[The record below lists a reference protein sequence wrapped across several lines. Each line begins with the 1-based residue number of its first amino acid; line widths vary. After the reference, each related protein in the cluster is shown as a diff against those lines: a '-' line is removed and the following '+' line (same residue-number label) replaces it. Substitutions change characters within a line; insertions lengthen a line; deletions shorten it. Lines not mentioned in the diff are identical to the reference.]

1 MIQFLGAVNSKIV
14 NGQLFTMR
22 KDIFN
27 QSLESTVFYK
37 FRFLS
42 FASKAIQR
50 LCAKLHAMP
59 AHLHLCTLSLCCRR
73 LQNQVISGPC
83 FVEDTVWLN
92 FSTVGWLS
100 V

>member
-22 KDIFN
+22 KDILN

-59 AHLHLCTLSLCCRR
+59 SKVQRFYCASHHWLLKVLRARMKGLDPILWC
-73 LQNQVISGPC
+73 
-83 FVEDTVWLN
+83 VEQK
-92 FSTVGWLS
+92 G
-100 V
+100 

>member
-22 KDIFN
+22 KDILN

-59 AHLHLCTLSLCCRR
+59 LKVQRFYCGSHHWLLKVLRARMKGLDPILWC
-73 LQNQVISGPC
+73 
-83 FVEDTVWLN
+83 VEQK
-92 FSTVGWLS
+92 G
-100 V
+100 

>member
-22 KDIFN
+22 KDILN

-59 AHLHLCTLSLCCRR
+59 SKVQRFYCGSHHWLLKVLRARMKGLDPILWC
-73 LQNQVISGPC
+73 
-83 FVEDTVWLN
+83 VEQK
-92 FSTVGWLS
+92 G
-100 V
+100 